1 MADRIDATQRVIDRL
16 PVADVGL
23 HELDT
28 GVIGKGPGAVGVD
41 ERQQRV
47 DHRDFMTRAGERPH
61 EVEPDEA
68 GTAGYQYSHGPRLRT
83 VMPRGALARHTLI
96 SL

>member
-1 MADRIDATQRVIDRL
+1 
-16 PVADVGL
+16 
-23 HELDT
+23 
-28 GVIGKGPGAVGVD
+28 
-41 ERQQRV
+41 
-47 DHRDFMTRAGERPH
+47 MTRAGERPH

-68 GTAGYQYSHGPRLRT
+68 GTAGYQYSHGPRLRM